1 MITASTPLTLLRP
14 LGESVRGQGAGDEL
28 DQVAALGAV
37 LAVPRP
43 RHAAAR
49 REENLAAADPQ
60 LLSAAGAGSGQ
71 GAGTVEKVTVSTD
84 KCPPPR
90 RESVLTKHHRD
101 TPAGPGE
108 ELKKLPGLGEA
119 EE

>member
-1 MITASTPLTLLRP
+1 MTDAATNTSRQTLDHGQHPPLTLLRP

-49 REENLAAADPQ
+49 R
-60 LLSAAGAGSGQ
+60 
-71 GAGTVEKVTVSTD
+71 
-84 KCPPPR
+84 
-90 RESVLTKHHRD
+90 
-101 TPAGPGE
+101 
-108 ELKKLPGLGEA
+108 
-119 EE
+119 